1 MRRRL
6 CALLILPQGYDVKAE
21 PADKLVRLASTLAAA
36 EIRNRY
42 AGRERD
48 GLLHR
53 VALAV
58 VIDGVFVRLV
68 LLQPT
73 HSSACLSS
81 RSKRSIAFKTAS
93 RSTEGIMRSSHSQL
107 LRS

>member
-68 LLQPT
+68 LLPADPFVRVPEFAVETIHRLQNRFAIDGGD
-73 HSSACLSS
+73 HAL
-81 RSKRSIAFKTAS
+81 
-93 RSTEGIMRSSHSQL
+93 
-107 LRS
+107 